1 MEYKRRNPL
10 LAAFLSFI
18 QPGLGQ
24 FYNGELKKSLIF
36 FITPFL
42 AVLFFYFSPIISI
55 VWGFYI
61 ALSASLIIRIVSS
74 IESFYSASK
83 KEKYE
88 LRKINSPSLYL
99 IILFGWGF
107 LSGVLIDSLKDI
119 SRYKSYK
126 IPSAVMENTLLNGDF
141 LIADDKFYINNEI
154 NYGDIVLFY
163 PPHIKESLWI
173 QRVVALEGDTIEMI
187 NGDFFLNGVDT
198 SFTNTKIKLRLSTL
212 DSGFNDPQI
221 FNGKGNTDNFGPY
234 KVPENQ
240 VFLLGDNRDNSFD
253 SRYFGFVNK
262 NQVFGKPLYIWMSIT
277 KDLLPRFDRLMKSID

>member
-10 LAAFLSFI
+10 VAAFLSFI

-24 FYNGELKKSLIF
+24 FYNGELKKSLLF
-36 FITPFL
+36 FIAPFL
-42 AVLFFYFSPIISI
+42 VVLFFYFSPIISI
-55 VWGFYI
+55 VWGFYV

-83 KEKYE
+83 KENYE
-88 LRKINSPSLYL
+88 LKKINSLSYYL

-126 IPSAVMENTLLNGDF
+126 IPSAVMKNTLLTGDF

-163 PPHIKESLWI
+163 PPHIKNSPWI
-173 QRVVALEGDTIEMI
+173 QRVVAQEGDSIEII
-187 NGDFFLNGVDT
+187 NGTFFLNGVDT
-198 SFTNTKIKLRLSTL
+198 SFTNTKTRLRPSVL
-212 DSGFNDPQI
+212 DPSFNDPQI

-234 KVPENQ
+234 RVPKNQ

-253 SRYFGFVNK
+253 SRYFGFVDK
-262 NQVFGKPLYIWMSIT
+262 NQIFGKPLYIWMSFNEALI
-277 KDLLPRFDRLMKSID
+277 PRFDRTMKLIE